1 MQQRQRSIIISE
13 KLPLGDDDVVAA
25 ADEGEEERRDQ
36 QQRNINS
43 SSNDNNSNP
52 NKYNALVVDS
62 GAIIKGTALL
72 SSSSSTSP
80 GGGGLLH
87 CATNY
92 YTVPGVLSE
101 IRDVKSRQLL
111 QEFQNRL
118 TIASSS
124 GNRSGESGLIV
135 RTPAVTSIRA
145 VLEFS
150 RKTGDLRVLSN
161 VDVQLLALLYELE
174 KEANGYADGS
184 IGHHVR
190 TAPRGYAAAAATGGG
205 GGRHDSN
212 SKSNSRKD
220 DVDQQKT
227 TTMTSTD
234 TIGEGAA
241 VKMTIPS
248 SFSSPSFFRS
258 GDDDIVDASLL
269 DYDYDDDERMN
280 DNNDQNVPITT
291 TAATTTDSRS
301 ETLATENG
309 GGGGDVA
316 AKKSSW
322 ALIVNPDRAST
333 MPLVNYSIGSTT
345 LSIKTTATTTTTAT
359 NATTIV
365 EDNDINDNDNDK
377 SVNDMYADYS
387 DDDDDNHDDDDH
399 DDDVKLCGQFDD
411 ASSSHSSSS
420 LSLDGEMD
428 ALDVANANS
437 DDELP
442 DDEECDVYIL
452 EPHEAVYYKCLRE
465 EKAKTEAMSKETTR
479 NTNNVLQCLPEV
491 NDEETETAFRTDRV
505 PSLMTDFPSPQ
516 AVFDVP
522 PREKSNGIDVVN
534 DSTTTANWQEEET
547 ERKRK
552 AILPMINGRPVLI
565 SDEHSTEGTKT
576 LPSSSSSYYYNSF
589 RMYGDVVSASGSA
602 AAAVNTFINKMR
614 EMEVSSLDCSG
625 ITENTLDNE
634 MSSSAATTTTAT
646 RTNDTLA
653 QEYKSRIP
661 SVAIVSQSDNL
672 PVGFS
677 SEMTADDDDGEGWVT
692 CARDIHAMKAAGSL
706 DPNNCNNNNN
716 IRLSNMGDC
725 GIKSSKG
732 SGVDNKY
739 YGPPIHRRAACAT
752 TDFAMQNVI
761 LQMNLEL
768 VTIDGV
774 RVRRLKTWVT
784 RCGACFTV
792 YAGDKA
798 EKVGGRLFC
807 DKCGS
812 NLLQRIACSV
822 DKGTGRLRLHMKKNY
837 RVNTRGT
844 KFSLPKPGKV
854 SWYSSIAYVVRE
866 CHSYAIMVYCHFS
879 FLIYHMCSL
888 GQQI

>member
-1 MQQRQRSIIISE
+1 
-13 KLPLGDDDVVAA
+13 
-25 ADEGEEERRDQ
+25 
-36 QQRNINS
+36 
-43 SSNDNNSNP
+43 
-52 NKYNALVVDS
+52 
-62 GAIIKGTALL
+62 
-72 SSSSSTSP
+72 
-80 GGGGLLH
+80 
-87 CATNY
+87 
-92 YTVPGVLSE
+92 
-101 IRDVKSRQLL
+101 
-111 QEFQNRL
+111 
-118 TIASSS
+118 
-124 GNRSGESGLIV
+124 
-135 RTPAVTSIRA
+135 
-145 VLEFS
+145 
-150 RKTGDLRVLSN
+150 
-161 VDVQLLALLYELE
+161 
-174 KEANGYADGS
+174 
-184 IGHHVR
+184 VR
-190 TAPRGYAAAAATGGG
+190 TAPRGYAAATGGG
-205 GGRHDSN
+205 GGGYGGRHDSN

-241 VKMTIPS
+241 VKTAIP
-248 SFSSPSFFRS
+248 SSPSFFRS
-258 GDDDIVDASLL
+258 GDDNIVDASLL
-269 DYDYDDDERMN
+269 DYEYDDDERMN
-280 DNNDQNVPITT
+280 DDDVVVDDDNDQNLPITT
-291 TAATTTDSRS
+291 ATTTVDSRS
-301 ETLATENG
+301 ETLVSKNSGCGCGGG
-309 GGGGDVA
+309 GGGGDVV

-333 MPLVNYSIGSTT
+333 IPLVNYSIGLTT
-345 LSIKTTATTTTTAT
+345 LSIKTTTTTTTTTTAT

-387 DDDDDNHDDDDH
+387 DDDDDH
-399 DDDVKLCGQFDD
+399 DDDVELCGQFDD
-411 ASSSHSSSS
+411 ASSSSSSS
-420 LSLDGEMD
+420 SSLDGEMD

-452 EPHEAVYYKCLRE
+452 EPHEAVYYKCLQE
-465 EKAKTEAMSKETTR
+465 EKAKTDAMSKETTR

-491 NDEETETAFRTDRV
+491 NDEEEEMAFSSDRV
-505 PSLMTDFPSPQ
+505 PSLMTDFPGPQ
-516 AVFDVP
+516 AVIDVP

-534 DSTTTANWQEEET
+534 DSTLTANWQEEET

-552 AILPMINGRPVLI
+552 ALLPMINGRPVLI
-565 SDEHSTEGTKT
+565 SDEHSEEGTKT
-576 LPSSSSSYYYNSF
+576 LPSSSSSSSSSYYNSF
-589 RMYGDVVSASGSA
+589 RRYGDVVSASGSA
-602 AAAVNTFINKMR
+602 ASAANTLINKMR

-634 MSSSAATTTTAT
+634 MFSSGTTSTST
-646 RTNDTLA
+646 RTYDTLS

-661 SVAIVSQSDNL
+661 SMAIVSESDNL
-672 PVGFS
+672 PAGFS

-706 DPNNCNNNNN
+706 DPSNSNSDSNNNNNNN
-716 IRLSNMGDC
+716 IGSSNMGEC
-725 GIKSSKG
+725 GIKNCNG
-732 SGVDNKY
+732 SGVDNKC